1 MRGLAH
7 CMHYGVL
14 LAMLVV
20 FTARTSAAQQV
31 TVQAS
36 VGDRTVG
43 TEEVVAYTVEV
54 KGADLN
60 QITTPQPPETEGLVL
75 MQTMPSTRRNVSFIN
90 GRTSQSIA
98 FTWSFRPQ
106 REGQARILGST
117 LEVGGQAYTTNAIQL
132 DVVPQA
138 QRPAR
143 RQRTPHSPF
152 DPFRS
157 RSQPS
162 EPAPSIEREDIFIR
176 VIPSQRA
183 AYQNEQVRL
192 EYQVFYRD
200 HVVPRQYRLADS
212 WDAEGFWREEFDVE
226 SRPLPRSQVVNGVR
240 YNYITIKK
248 AAVFPTRAG
257 DLRVDPLKIDAEV
270 MARRRSLDPF
280 DAFFSPRGAPEE
292 IELASPTVTIESKPL
307 PDGAPPTF
315 QGAVGSYRLAAQY
328 DRTELEVGESLQ
340 LTVRLTG
347 TGNIATLD
355 APQYNPLSIFE
366 VYDPQVEST
375 VARGGNAISGTK
387 TFTYVMVPR
396 SNGTFEMPPVE
407 YAVFNP
413 RTERYETLRSEPTT
427 ITVTGEAAAPLAASA
442 TTAAGLPVDDIATIM
457 LGDQSWQRIG
467 STPIHQRP
475 WIYAVLLLPLLGL
488 VGIVGYKRHAT
499 RLATDVEFARNRK
512 AHPLAKKHLKTA
524 EQLMAGGQAK
534 LFYAELEHAVM
545 GFIGN
550 RLNLSERGL
559 TRGKLDQL
567 LGARGIDIAYRDDL
581 RRLLDECDQVRF
593 APILPDQAAMDAA
606 HACASTLIVD
616 LDRQL
621 RGEPAHA

>member
-1 MRGLAH
+1 MMQLGSWMKYGLLV
-7 CMHYGVL
+7 VL
-14 LAMLVV
+14 LAVL
-20 FTARTSAAQQV
+20 TAASSWAQQV
-31 TVQAS
+31 SVQAS

-43 TEEVVAYTVEV
+43 TEEVVSYTIEV

-60 QITTPQPPETEGLVL
+60 QITTPQPPGTEGLVL

-106 REGQARILGST
+106 REGQARILST
-117 LEVGGQAYTTNAIQL
+117 SLDIAGEAYTTRPIQL

-143 RQRTPHSPF
+143 RQRTPASPF
-152 DPFRS
+152 DPFRA
-157 RSQPS
+157 RQQAD
-162 EPAPSIEREDIFIR
+162 EPAPEIESEDIFIR
-176 VIPSQRA
+176 VIPSKRS

-257 DLRVDPLKIDAEV
+257 ELRVDPLKIDAEV

-292 IELASPTVTIESKPL
+292 IELASPTVRIESKPL
-307 PDGAPPTF
+307 PSGAPAGF
-315 QGAVGSYRLAAQY
+315 QGAVGSYQLTAQY
-328 DRTELEVGESLQ
+328 DRTELEVGESLK

-347 TGNIATLD
+347 AGNIATLD
-355 APQYNPLSIFE
+355 APRYDPLALFE

-375 VARGGNAISGTK
+375 IARGGSAISGTK
-387 TFTYVMVPR
+387 TFTYVLVPR

-413 RTERYETLRSEPTT
+413 RTAQYETLRSDPVT
-427 ITVTGEAAAPLAASA
+427 ITVTGEAIAPLAASA
-442 TTAAGLPVDDIATIM
+442 TTASGLPVDDIATIM
-457 LGDQSWQRIG
+457 LGTESWQRIG
-467 STPIHQRP
+467 RTPVHQRP
-475 WIYAVLLLPLLGL
+475 WIYGLLLLPMMGL
-488 VGIVGYKRHAT
+488 VGLLGYKRHVK
-499 RLATDVEFARNRK
+499 RLTTDVGFARNRQ

-524 EQLMAGGQAK
+524 SQLMAGGQAK

-559 TRGKLDQL
+559 TRLQLDTAL
-567 LGARGIDIAYRDDL
+567 AECGVDLGYRDDL
-581 RRLLDECDQVRF
+581 RQLLDECDHVRF
-593 APILPDQAAMDAA
+593 APVLPDQAAME
-606 HACASTLIVD
+606 HAQEKASRLIID
-616 LDRQL
+616 LDQQL
-621 RGEPAHA
+621 SGEPAHA

>member
-1 MRGLAH
+1 MHCVNEWIHQIGAVVVLA
-7 CMHYGVL
+7 VL
-14 LAMLVV
+14 
-20 FTARTSAAQQV
+20 TAGTSLAQQV
-31 TVQAS
+31 TVEAS

-75 MQTMPSTRRNVSFIN
+75 MQTMPSTRRNVSFVN

-106 REGQARILGST
+106 REGSARILGST
-117 LEVGGQAYTTNAIQL
+117 LEIGGQPYTTNTIQL

-157 RSQPS
+157 RQQAE
-162 EPAPSIEREDIFIR
+162 EPAPEIGREDIFIR

-280 DAFFSPRGAPEE
+280 DAFFSPRGQPEE
-292 IELASPTVTIESKPL
+292 IELASPTVNIESKPL
-307 PDGAPPTF
+307 PAGAPAAF
-315 QGAVGSYRLAAQY
+315 QGAVGSYRLTAQY

-355 APQYNPLSIFE
+355 APQYNPLGIFE

-387 TFTYVMVPR
+387 TFTYVLVPR
-396 SNGTFEMPPVE
+396 SNGAFEMPPVE
-407 YAVFNP
+407 YVIFNP
-413 RTERYETLRSEPTT
+413 RTEQYETLRSEPTT
-427 ITVTGEAAAPLAASA
+427 ITVTGDAIVPLAASA

-457 LGDQSWQRIG
+457 LGNQAWHRIG
-467 STPIHQRP
+467 STPVHHRP
-475 WIYAVLLLPLLGL
+475 MGYVLLLLPLLGL
-488 VGIVGYKRHAT
+488 IGVVVYKRHVR
-499 RLATDVEFARNRK
+499 RLTTDVEFARNRQ
-512 AHPLAKKHLKTA
+512 AHPLAKRHLKTA
-524 EQLMAGGQAK
+524 QQLLSGGQAK
-534 LFYAELEHAVM
+534 LFYAEVEHAVM

-559 TRGKLDQL
+559 TRARLDEVL
-567 LGARGIDIAYRDDL
+567 EKRGVDAAYRDDL
-581 RRLLDECDQVRF
+581 RRLLDECDHIRF
-593 APILPDQAAMDAA
+593 APILPDQATMEGA
-606 HACASTLIVD
+606 HDRASALIVD

-621 RGEPAHA
+621 REEPAHA